1 MKQLDDRQSERSVHS
16 FAKRTIKYFNLSKF
30 FDVTEYQTQ
39 SLITVIY
46 TCLDWQFQ
54 HHKMLQVNQYGALQ
68 NLQNLSN
75 IIVFQNY
82 ETFNNLAHGE
92 FMEWYKNL
100 GYNKNFVS
108 KAITI
113 ANELS
118 NFPTLGNIGTEALY
132 LIATLFGAKK
142 SLFETLNTVK
152 TWYNTLISKQKS
164 VPIRYAS
171 SLPAELIKICGLL
184 RFF

>member
-1 MKQLDDRQSERSVHS
+1 MANLGTTATKFPYIRKFRNNGYILVKQLDDRQSERSVHS

-108 KAITI
+108 
-113 ANELS
+113 LS
-118 NFPTLGNIGTEALY
+118 SVLLKVFFF
-132 LIATLFGAKK
+132 FG
-142 SLFETLNTVK
+142 
-152 TWYNTLISKQKS
+152 I
-164 VPIRYAS
+164 
-171 SLPAELIKICGLL
+171 
-184 RFF
+184 